1 MKGSPEM
8 FDACLSEVLRIVS
21 DSVSAQFSVVN
32 RHEPVTFLLITP
44 VQVMSTQDWRKIVCR
59 F

>member
-8 FDACLSEVLRIVS
+8 FDACLSEVLRVVS

-32 RHEPVTFLLITP
+32 RHEPVTFLLNMI
-44 VQVMSTQDWRKIVCR
+44 QEICKLISECLAQ
-59 F
+59 